1 MVLAGLPASAVADI
15 IAASSPLDEESCNAL
30 WASGAGLAA
39 ARAVLPPWTGVALC
53 EGFDLLF
60 GRFALPCCSLPV
72 RLGLDPFGSDFMKS
86 INYGWHQRFREL
98 YDKALVKFGND
109 HRKVETFFTPREVG
123 VLKSIGAKPM
133 ELYDYAEDSS
143 DLDAETALLITAV
156 RRDHF
161 IVMQNS
167 IWSEKTIKIDELPA
181 KDAQLGGI
189 PWLPRLI
196 QKARGRL
203 RGELPD
209 NLMYCC
215 GGDRKFFRT
224 HDIHPA
230 DFMRFVWAVK
240 SNEDRILR
248 YVKGKR

>member
-1 MVLAGLPASAVADI
+1 
-15 IAASSPLDEESCNAL
+15 
-30 WASGAGLAA
+30 
-39 ARAVLPPWTGVALC
+39 
-53 EGFDLLF
+53 
-60 GRFALPCCSLPV
+60 
-72 RLGLDPFGSDFMKS
+72 MKS

-98 YDKALVKFGND
+98 YDKALVKFGNE

-143 DLDAETALLITAV
+143 DLDSETALLITAV

-167 IWSEKTIKIDELPA
+167 VWSEKTINVDDLPA
-181 KDAQLGGI
+181 KDAQLAGI
-189 PWLPRLI
+189 AWLPRI
-196 QKARGRL
+196 IHKAKGRL

-209 NLMYCC
+209 HLMYCC

-230 DFMRFVWAVK
+230 DFMRFVWSAK
-240 SNEDRILR
+240 GNEDKIVE
-248 YVKGKR
+248 YVKGKRS